1 MSEARA
7 SGELEGST
15 LGSSS
20 RDGEKE
26 GRAQRRT
33 HNPSGFLVDSSF
45 IPRSKSLRLG
55 HHRPRHSEPD
65 RKEKRGAPEPE
76 PGTEATGQKRRS
88 RFPWIRH
95 KEQPKASPPATPPNE
110 SVPERAGPESAGPSR
125 MRQHVESQES
135 QAERTDPQGT
145 VGLDRDSLQI
155 VNLAL
160 NLSESRK
167 KNSLG
172 RAPSSR
178 LSSGGWTAPNA
189 PSSLSY
195 ADTQPPVAGPSTRH
209 RRTSTQLATDDR
221 AIPINTS
228 TSTAPNEQ
236 PSVQSFLPQSVGPD
250 PLPQGFSRS
259 TLARAEKARN
269 YFELL
274 SEYLRLLHSLPPLRP
289 PGAGGSSSG
298 SPPVTTGEGRAYNPL
313 QVIRNRKVRFRERCP
328 LVPESQGWNDV
339 EKVHEWVNLVESCHS
354 RQSRGSFER
363 LRLPPFENNSKPTA
377 HHEDVEEP
385 DFIPTSPPSSLR
397 RVSRTSSVKARRPRL
412 DWLVSPAESLADAAW
427 VESDLNKTKIIDKDG
442 NHLYQDPASIVTS
455 DDEMDVDAAQTRPP
469 NNRLSVDA
477 DQLTSRTSWS
487 STSSI
492 LPADFK
498 RTDRGRRRHRAPMS
512 PQFPQSNPALPDRVG
527 SKRDKLKMRSISPL
541 STPSTSDDDDYYNSR
556 LNYTKSYKQLQ
567 RSNVPPGRGS
577 ADDVKRMPT
586 VQPTKPTRNSWS
598 ERRASVSSGRS
609 FGDRY
614 DPLTSLAALDSIRS
628 ANTAYPEHFPS
639 IASPLSSAS
648 SRSASPAKRQSRAV
662 GSRSRSSIRFK
673 EPPNR
678 HSVESL
684 ALQKD
689 SLEAPPRSP
698 KLGPGPPPDRASPA
712 QQDDPSRPSLH
723 TRKGSTQESKLR
735 GIFKGPGKIAGK
747 VGNEVSKMGDLI
759 MKKDHQPH
767 SRKSS
772 ANSVTTDE
780 NASETEDP
788 KGEKTSSRM
797 ALLRRLPTFADE
809 PTRPR
814 KDPDKSLKTSAANPS
829 SPVLTSPPEDL
840 AVELKASG
848 LGGPRRHAT
857 DTQLYG
863 IGESQGKSERFPASQ
878 KASEAPARFSKPE
891 KAMTFG
897 PELHSIQKQI
907 KKRRHQDPTGSFIM
921 HRPPVTGLAQAQAS
935 SASSPRR
942 PLTPLSGQSRSW
954 SISRR
959 SVSSSLSSGVP
970 NKREVERTRALLL
983 SSGVKAREITRRA
996 ESVRTPTPEFLLR
1009 AYGTDAPIPA
1019 VARLHEHDLAARRL
1033 LEEFEKSHRRF
1044 QTSLDHFTRDT
1055 SAPLRSQLSNLE
1067 DTVDQSINPRV
1078 RTTTQEAEA
1087 LSIQLNTT
1095 STLAVKQLSDA
1106 LDRGVRKRHRR
1117 LRWLRR
1123 AGFVMLEWA
1132 LVGMLWW
1139 VWLIV
1144 MAFKLLRGVLRG
1156 TISGVRW
1163 VLWL

>member
-20 RDGEKE
+20 RDGETE

-45 IPRSKSLRLG
+45 LPRSRSLRLG
-55 HHRPRHSEPD
+55 HHRPRRSEPD

-76 PGTEATGQKRRS
+76 PDTEATGQKRRS
-88 RFPWIRH
+88 RFSWIRH
-95 KEQPKASPPATPPNE
+95 KEHPKPSPPATPSNE
-110 SVPERAGPESAGPSR
+110 PVPESAGPSR
-125 MRQHVESQES
+125 MRQDVESQETH
-135 QAERTDPQGT
+135 AERTDPQGT

-195 ADTQPPVAGPSTRH
+195 ADTQPPVAGPSARH
-209 RRTSTQLATDDR
+209 HRASTQPATDDR
-221 AIPINTS
+221 DKPLNTPVA
-228 TSTAPNEQ
+228 TAPNEQ

-250 PLPQGFSRS
+250 SLPQGISRS

-274 SEYLRLLHSLPPLRP
+274 SEYLRLLHSLPPLKP
-289 PGAGGSSSG
+289 SGAGTSSPN
-298 SPPVTTGEGRAYNPL
+298 SPPAATDEGRAYNPL

-328 LVPESQGWNDV
+328 IVPESQGWNDV
-339 EKVHEWVNLVESCHS
+339 EKVHEWVDLVESRHS

-363 LRLPPFENNSKPTA
+363 LRLPPFENCSKPTV
-377 HHEDVEEP
+377 HHEDVEET
-385 DFIPTSPPSSLR
+385 DFMPASPPSSLR

-427 VESDLNKTKIIDKDG
+427 VETDLNKTKIIDKDG
-442 NHLYQDPASIVTS
+442 NHLYPDPASLVTS
-455 DDEMDVDAAQTRPP
+455 DDEMDVDTALTRQP
-469 NNRLSVDA
+469 NNRLSVDV
-477 DQLTSRTSWS
+477 DQPTSRTSLS
-487 STSSI
+487 STSSV
-492 LPADFK
+492 LPAEFK

-512 PQFPQSNPALPDRVG
+512 PQFPQSNRTLADRVKA
-527 SKRDKLKMRSISPL
+527 KRDKLNMPSISSL
-541 STPSTSDDDDYYNSR
+541 STSSTSDDDDYYNSR
-556 LNYTKSYKQLQ
+556 LDYTKSYKQLQ
-567 RSNVPPGRGS
+567 RSNFPPGRGS
-577 ADDVKRMPT
+577 ADDMKRMPT
-586 VQPTKPTRNSWS
+586 VQPKKSTRHSWS

-614 DPLTSLAALDSIRS
+614 DPLTSLAALENIRS
-628 ANTAYPEHFPS
+628 TNTAYAEHFPS

-648 SRSASPAKRQSRAV
+648 SRSPSPTKRLPRAV

-673 EPPNR
+673 EPHDH
-678 HSVESL
+678 HSVDSE

-689 SLEAPPRSP
+689 NLEGPPRSP
-698 KLGPGPPPDRASPA
+698 KLGPGPPLDQAPPA
-712 QQDDPSRPSLH
+712 QQDDPIRPTPH

-759 MKKDHQPH
+759 MKKDHQLH

-772 ANSVTTDE
+772 ANSATTDE
-780 NASETEDP
+780 NASEAEDP
-788 KGEKTSSRM
+788 KGEKTSNRM

-809 PTRPR
+809 STRPR
-814 KDPDKSLKTSAANPS
+814 KDPDKSLKTSAPNPP
-829 SPVLTSPPEDL
+829 SPVLPPPRDGL
-840 AVELKASG
+840 AEELKAAG
-848 LGGPRRHAT
+848 LGSPRRHAT
-857 DTQLYG
+857 DTQLYS
-863 IGESQGKSERFPASQ
+863 IGESQGKSERVPVSQ
-878 KASEAPARFSKPE
+878 KASEAPARISKPE

-897 PELHSIQKQI
+897 PELHSIQQQI
-907 KKRRHQDPTGSFIM
+907 KKRRNQEPSSSFIM
-921 HRPPVTGLAQAQAS
+921 HRPPVTGLAKAQAS
-935 SASSPRR
+935 TASSPRR

-959 SVSSSLSSGVP
+959 SVNSSLSSGVP

-996 ESVRTPTPEFLLR
+996 ESVRTPMPEFLLR
-1009 AYGTDAPIPA
+1009 AYGTDTSIPA

-1033 LEEFEKSHRRF
+1033 LEEFEKTHRRF

-1055 SAPLRSQLSNLE
+1055 SAPLRSQLSKLE

>member
-26 GRAQRRT
+26 GRAHRRT

-65 RKEKRGAPEPE
+65 RKEKRRAPEPE
-76 PGTEATGQKRRS
+76 PETEATGQKRRS
-88 RFPWIRH
+88 RFSWIRH
-95 KEQPKASPPATPPNE
+95 KEQPKVSPLATPSNE
-110 SVPERAGPESAGPSR
+110 SVPENAGPESAGPSR
-125 MRQHVESQES
+125 MRQNVESQES

-172 RAPSSR
+172 RSASSR
-178 LSSGGWTAPNA
+178 ISSGGWTAPNA

-195 ADTQPPVAGPSTRH
+195 ADTQPPVAGPSA
-209 RRTSTQLATDDR
+209 RRRRASTQLATDDR
-221 AIPINTS
+221 GKPINAS

-236 PSVQSFLPQSVGPD
+236 PSVQNFLPQSVGPD
-250 PLPQGFSRS
+250 SLPQEFSRS

-289 PGAGGSSSG
+289 SGASGSSSG

-328 LVPESQGWNDV
+328 LVPESQGWTDV
-339 EKVHEWVNLVESCHS
+339 EKVHEWVDLVESRHS
-354 RQSRGSFER
+354 QQSRSSFER
-363 LRLPPFENNSKPTA
+363 LRLPPFENSSKSTV
-377 HHEDVEEP
+377 HHEDIEEP
-385 DFIPTSPPSSLR
+385 DFMPASPPSSLR

-442 NHLYQDPASIVTS
+442 NHLYPDPASIVTS
-455 DDEMDVDAAQTRPP
+455 DDEMDVDAGQTRLP

-477 DQLTSRTSWS
+477 DQHTSRTSLS
-487 STSSI
+487 STSSF
-492 LPADFK
+492 LPADLK
-498 RTDRGRRRHRAPMS
+498 GTDRGRRRHRAPVS
-512 PQFPQSNPALPDRVG
+512 PQFPQSKPAMPDRVG
-527 SKRDKLKMRSISPL
+527 SKRDKLNMRSISSL
-541 STPSTSDDDDYYNSR
+541 STSSTSDDDYYNSR
-556 LNYTKSYKQLQ
+556 SDYTKSYKQLQ
-567 RSNVPPGRGS
+567 RSNVPLGRGS

-586 VQPTKPTRNSWS
+586 LQPIKPTRHSWS

-628 ANTAYPEHFPS
+628 ANTTYAEHFPS

-648 SRSASPAKRQSRAV
+648 SRSPSPTKRLSRAV

-673 EPPNR
+673 EPPDR
-678 HSVESL
+678 HSMESVALHKESL
-684 ALQKD
+684 
-689 SLEAPPRSP
+689 EGPPRSP
-698 KLGPGPPPDRASPA
+698 KLGPGPPPDRAPPA

-723 TRKGSTQESKLR
+723 TRKGSIQESKLR

-759 MKKDHQPH
+759 KKKDHQPH

-772 ANSVTTDE
+772 ANSITTDE

-809 PTRPR
+809 STRPR
-814 KDPDKSLKTSAANPS
+814 KDPDKSLKTSAPNPS
-829 SPVLTSPPEDL
+829 SPVLTSPRDGL
-840 AVELKASG
+840 AGELKALG
-848 LGGPRRHAT
+848 LGSPRRHAT
-857 DTQLYG
+857 DTQLYS
-863 IGESQGKSERFPASQ
+863 IGESQGKSERVPASQ
-878 KASEAPARFSKPE
+878 KASEAPARISKPE
-891 KAMTFG
+891 RAMTFG

-907 KKRRHQDPTGSFIM
+907 KKRRHQDPTGSFTM

-935 SASSPRR
+935 TASSPRR

-1033 LEEFEKSHRRF
+1033 LEEFEKTHRRF

-1055 SAPLRSQLSNLE
+1055 SAPLRSQLSKLE

>member
-20 RDGEKE
+20 RDGETE
-26 GRAQRRT
+26 GRAHRRT
-33 HNPSGFLVDSSF
+33 HIPSGFLVDSSF
-45 IPRSKSLRLG
+45 ISRSKSLRLG
-55 HHRPRHSEPD
+55 HHRPRRSEPD

-76 PGTEATGQKRRS
+76 PDTEATGQKRRS
-88 RFPWIRH
+88 RFSWIRH
-95 KEQPKASPPATPPNE
+95 KEHPRPSPPATPSNE
-110 SVPERAGPESAGPSR
+110 SVPESAGPSQV
-125 MRQHVESQES
+125 RQNVGSQEG

-145 VGLDRDSLQI
+145 LGLDRDSLQI

-167 KNSLG
+167 KSSLG
-172 RAPSSR
+172 RAPSNR

-195 ADTQPPVAGPSTRH
+195 ADTQPPVAGPSARH
-209 RRTSTQLATDDR
+209 RRASTQPVTDDR
-221 AIPINTS
+221 GNTINTS
-228 TSTAPNEQ
+228 VATAPNEQ
-236 PSVQSFLPQSVGPD
+236 PSVQSFLPQSIGPD
-250 PLPQGFSRS
+250 SLPQGISRS

-289 PGAGGSSSG
+289 SGAGTSSPG
-298 SPPVTTGEGRAYNPL
+298 SPPTATGEGRAYNPL

-328 LVPESQGWNDV
+328 IVPESQGWNDV
-339 EKVHEWVNLVESCHS
+339 EKVHEWVDLVESHHS
-354 RQSRGSFER
+354 QQSRGSFER
-363 LRLPPFENNSKPTA
+363 LRLPPFDNSSKSTV
-377 HHEDVEEP
+377 HHEDVEEI
-385 DFIPTSPPSSLR
+385 DFMPASPPSSLR

-427 VESDLNKTKIIDKDG
+427 VESDLNKAKIIDKDG
-442 NHLYQDPASIVTS
+442 NHLYPDPASIVTS
-455 DDEMDVDAAQTRPP
+455 DDEMDVDAAQTRQP
-469 NNRLSVDA
+469 NNRLSVDV
-477 DQLTSRTSWS
+477 DQPTSRTSLS

-492 LPADFK
+492 LPAEFK
-498 RTDRGRRRHRAPMS
+498 RIDRGRRRHRAPVS
-512 PQFPQSNPALPDRVG
+512 PQFPQSNLALPDRVG
-527 SKRDKLKMRSISPL
+527 SKRNKLNMRSISPM
-541 STPSTSDDDDYYNSR
+541 STSSTSDDDYYNSR
-556 LNYTKSYKQLQ
+556 LDYTKSYKQLQ

-577 ADDVKRMPT
+577 ADDLKRMPT
-586 VQPTKPTRNSWS
+586 VQPKKPKRHSS

-628 ANTAYPEHFPS
+628 ANTAYGEHFPS

-648 SRSASPAKRQSRAV
+648 SRSPSPTKRLSHAV

-673 EPPNR
+673 EPLDR
-678 HSVESL
+678 HSVDSE
-684 ALQKD
+684 ALHED
-689 SLEAPPRSP
+689 SLEDPAHPP
-698 KLGPGPPPDRASPA
+698 KLGPGPLLDRAPPA
-712 QQDDPSRPSLH
+712 QQDDPSRPTPH
-723 TRKGSTQESKLR
+723 ARKVSAQESKLR

-747 VGNEVSKMGDLI
+747 VGSEVSKMGDLI

-772 ANSVTTDE
+772 ANSATTEE
-780 NASETEDP
+780 NASEAEDL

-814 KDPDKSLKTSAANPS
+814 KDPDKSLKTSAPDPS
-829 SPVLTSPPEDL
+829 LPVLPPPRDGL
-840 AVELKASG
+840 AEELKASG
-848 LGGPRRHAT
+848 LSSPRRHAT
-857 DTQLYG
+857 DTQLHS
-863 IGESQGKSERFPASQ
+863 IGELEDKSERVPASQ
-878 KASEAPARFSKPE
+878 DTSEAPARISRPE

-907 KKRRHQDPTGSFIM
+907 KKRRNQDPSGSFMM
-921 HRPPVTGLAQAQAS
+921 HRPPVTGLAKAQAS
-935 SASSPRR
+935 TASSPRR

-996 ESVRTPTPEFLLR
+996 ESVRTPMPDFLLR
-1009 AYGTDAPIPA
+1009 AYGTDASIPA

-1033 LEEFEKSHRRF
+1033 LEEFEKTHRRF

-1055 SAPLRSQLSNLE
+1055 SAPLRSQLSKLE